1 MEKSL
6 MNGTNLMKEIRK
18 FAQEEKLD
26 ADEGLRITL
35 AAIAD
40 VLENQHEM
48 GSRID
53 KQGVTFTVALEKHM
67 KYVKDN
73 IMFKVGLFIRH
84 NRKLFWALVGLTFI
98 LSNLWFVPE
107 LRVGVA
113 TLLVPLG
120 FPMEWVVFLG
130 G

>member
-1 MEKSL
+1 
-6 MNGTNLMKEIRK
+6 MNGTNVMKEIREL
-18 FAQEEKLD
+18 AREEKLD
-26 ADEGLRITL
+26 ADEGLRVTL

-40 VLENQHEM
+40 ILENQHDM
-48 GSRID
+48 GGRID

-73 IMFKVGLFIRH
+73 VMFKVGLFIKH
-84 NRKLFWALVGLTFI
+84 NRKLFWALIGIGFI
-98 LSNLWFVPE
+98 ASNLWFVPE
-107 LRVGVA
+107 LRVGLA

-120 FPMEWVVFLG
+120 FPIEWVVFLG